1 MTVLEQM
8 RETQT
13 PKDSSRPYNR
23 LAAARDEII
32 KNNEERDNDGPAQIY
47 YYVEV
52 RKK

>member
-32 KNNEERDNDGPAQIY
+32 KNNGEGADDSPNQIY
-47 YYVEV
+47 YFVEV